1 MVICETKVINKTG
14 LHARPAA
21 ELSSLA
27 MQYKSSIT
35 IKNLSRNGI
44 EANAKSIMRVLTLGI
59 SQGMQVAVCADGVDE
74 EQAVHQLI
82 ALIDSGFGEV

>member
-1 MVICETKVINKTG
+1 MVTRETRVINKTG

-27 MQYKSSIT
+27 MQYTSSIR
-35 IKNLSRNGI
+35 IRNLSRNGI
-44 EANAKSIMRVLTLGI
+44 EANAKSIMRVLALGV
-59 SQGMQVAVCADGVDE
+59 SQGMQVAICADGEDE
-74 EQAVHQLI
+74 EQAVDQMI